1 MTGRRPQ
8 DDAPPRPVG
17 PETRAGA
24 KGANGHAEAI
34 EDLARRVISVLARRL
49 SDHAHALD
57 TVDHA
62 QMEHFVLHLNR
73 PDSQGR

>member
-8 DDAPPRPVG
+8 DHAQPETVG
-17 PETRAGA
+17 AATRAGA
-24 KGANGHAEAI
+24 KVADAHAAAI
-34 EDLARRVISVLARRL
+34 DDLARRVISVLARRL

-62 QMEHFVLHLNR
+62 QMENFVLRMNR
-73 PDSQGR
+73 SDPNTR

>member
-8 DDAPPRPVG
+8 DHAPQATVG

-24 KGANGHAEAI
+24 QGPDSHAAAI

-49 SDHAHALD
+49 SDHAHALG

-62 QMEHFVLHLNR
+62 QMEHFVLRMNR
-73 PDSQGR
+73 SDPNTR

>member
-8 DDAPPRPVG
+8 DHAPPQPAG
-17 PETRAGA
+17 SGTRAEA
-24 KGANGHAEAI
+24 KGADGHAAAI

-49 SDHAHALD
+49 SDHGHALD

-62 QMEHFVLHLNR
+62 QTEHFVLHLNR
-73 PDSQGR
+73 TDTDGR